1 MRTWLRAASPAL
13 SIVCLLAPAALPQDR
28 DFLTS
33 DEVESVRLAQ
43 EPNERLKLYTDF
55 ARLRIE
61 LIKQLI
67 AKDKPGRSGMI
78 HSALEDY
85 TRIIEAIDTVTDDAL
100 RKNKELI
107 EGPKLVA
114 AAEKE
119 MLAALREMEAANP
132 KDLAR
137 YRFALTSALEVTQES
152 LELAQEDLT
161 KRKHDANV
169 RAAEEKKE
177 IEAMMTPSELKTR
190 QAAEAKK
197 AEEEKKT
204 TRKAPT
210 LRRKGEAPA
219 ARKP

>member
-1 MRTWLRAASPAL
+1 MKTLLPGLCLAL
-13 SIVCLLAPAALPQDR
+13 ALVPAALPQDR

-33 DEVESVRLAQ
+33 DEVEQVRLAQ
-43 EPNERLKLYTDF
+43 EPNERLKLYTEF

-67 AKDKPGRSGMI
+67 AKDKPGRAGMI
-78 HSALEDY
+78 HSTLEDY
-85 TRIIEAIDTVTDDAL
+85 THIIEAIDVVTDDAL

-107 EGPKLVA
+107 EGPKVVA
-114 AAEKE
+114 GVEKE
-119 MLAALREMEAANP
+119 TLAALQAIEAANP

-137 YRFALTSALEVTQES
+137 YRFALTSAIEITQDS
-152 LELAQEDLT
+152 LELAQEDLV

-169 RAAEEKKE
+169 RAAEEE
-177 IEAMMTPSELKTR
+177 REVEAMMTPTDLKTR
-190 QAAEAKK
+190 KAAEAKK

-210 LRRKGEAPA
+210 LRRKGEEPA
-219 ARKP
+219 AQKP

>member
-1 MRTWLRAASPAL
+1 MRTWLPAL
-13 SIVCLLAPAALPQDR
+13 CVISLLAPAAPPQNR

-33 DEVESVRLAQ
+33 DEVELVRLAQ
-43 EPNERLKLYTDF
+43 EPNERLKIYTDF

-61 LIKQLI
+61 LIRQLI

-78 HSALEDY
+78 HSTLEDY
-85 TRIIEAIDTVTDDAL
+85 TRIIEAIDIVTDDAL

-119 MLAALREMEAANP
+119 MLAALLEMEAANP
-132 KDLAR
+132 KDLPR
-137 YRFALTSALEVTQES
+137 YRFALTSAIEVTMDS

-177 IEAMMTPSELKTR
+177 IEAMMTPTDLKTR

-197 AEEEKKT
+197 AEEAKNT

-219 ARKP
+219 TRKP